1 MDLYTVVMIFHLVLE
16 SRDSRVIVMMVTVS
30 VTIW

>member
-30 VTIW
+30 VTI